1 MLLLI
6 DMLVKEMRAPQ
17 PSGPRGDPL
26 PRGTTRGTREPR
38 KSSLECGS
46 APHTSVCL
54 LSLFD
59 TISQHMGTCFHVRGQ
74 KGERQWVSRSESL
87 RKLTESFG
95 SGLRPDPL
103 NPRACATRARRKEQA
118 LPAAARPP
126 RARPGRFAS
135 GDLQLRG
142 PSARSSTESSV
153 YRVWFRQ
160 AIHFVL
166 RSSSQSRWV
175 A

>member
-1 MLLLI
+1 MARVCQGEQQLRGESTSAATTTNNF
-6 DMLVKEMRAPQ
+6 LVRAPSFHDNARHKHVQ
-17 PSGPRGDPL
+17 PGYYQGQ
-26 PRGTTRGTREPR
+26 GHFTEW
-38 KSSLECGS
+38 
-46 APHTSVCL
+46 
-54 LSLFD
+54 
-59 TISQHMGTCFHVRGQ
+59 GQ

-160 AIHFVL
+160 AIHFV
-166 RSSSQSRWV
+166 SRQDG
-175 A
+175 